1 MANMKM
7 KITQNLTMKWK
18 EYSLIGSCL
27 LWLSL
32 YYLSHYR
39 AAEFD
44 NMEALIK
51 MAIAYLYNEGCK
63 YTSEVYIRI
72 NNIISLKK
80 VFNMYLYV
88 NYQGEECHHL
98 QLYTCMSNIKI
109 LKLYFSL
116 QYPVISRGEMWPV
129 MGLEQPS
136 SSVRL
141 SPWPHLSRSP
151 GSLSVHPG
159 QSMVPAVKSVCSSTW
174 RIIYKM

>member
-18 EYSLIGSCL
+18 EYLLIGSCL

-109 LKLYFSL
+109 
-116 QYPVISRGEMWPV
+116 
-129 MGLEQPS
+129 
-136 SSVRL
+136 
-141 SPWPHLSRSP
+141 
-151 GSLSVHPG
+151 
-159 QSMVPAVKSVCSSTW
+159 
-174 RIIYKM
+174 